1 MPELEAKV
9 PRPRE
14 RTFGG
19 EGGGGGP
26 MREARG
32 SESDAELGVGER
44 MRFSLPFLGSEGE
57 SLPLG
62 FRRGLASESESDE
75 GEGDLRRRERRCL
88 ESLWALGDRDRDL
101 DLRR

>member
-44 MRFSLPFLGSEGE
+44 MRFSLPL
-57 SLPLG
+57 LG
-62 FRRGLASESESDE
+62 FE
-75 GEGDLRRRERRCL
+75 GGFLPFL
-88 ESLWALGDRDRDL
+88 P
-101 DLRR
+101 

>member
-44 MRFSLPFLGSEGE
+44 MRFNLPFLGFEGGFLLF
-57 SLPLG
+57 LPLASG
-62 FRRGLASESESDE
+62 FRRGLASD
-75 GEGDLRRRERRCL
+75 
-88 ESLWALGDRDRDL
+88 
-101 DLRR
+101 